1 MQAFRELFFDV
12 WIGGALDERPRKT
25 KEVYEP
31 NDFFL
36 WNKLQFSAVEFLN
49 KNQQSELEW
58 YNFVASWTE
67 W

>member
-36 WNKLQFSAVEFLN
+36 
-49 KNQQSELEW
+49 
-58 YNFVASWTE
+58 
-67 W
+67 